1 MNQTTHNSLLFIWTN
16 CKEKKKIQTFPQLL
30 SYFPVESEEN
40 VLIHPLKLFSGGV
53 QIKLTK
59 DDFYSCE

>member
-1 MNQTTHNSLLFIWTN
+1 MYILQ
-16 CKEKKKIQTFPQLL
+16 EKNKIIIQTFPQLL
-30 SYFPVESEEN
+30 LYFPLESEEN
-40 VLIHPLKLFSGGV
+40 VLIYPLKLFSGGV